1 MILSTMKNNLIEA
14 GLWIDDMIYSLI
26 SLVYS
31 LINKLAQYQVF
42 TSEDIT
48 SFSRRVYILLGIFM
62 LFKLTFS
69 MITYL
74 VNPDQF
80 SDKSKGFGGM
90 IKNVMISMILM
101 VTVPYIFSEA
111 YYVQKMILEDGT
123 LIKVIFPKGGEAG
136 SNTSYGYVN
145 DTAGED
151 IKFILFSQ
159 FIKPNT
165 NIIACKT
172 LYEYDDK
179 GERLVNEDGILAIN
193 EECKSALDEAFDKQE
208 LLNFYVDGMTYQSY
222 DLLTSEP
229 EIYTKTFKTTD
240 KRGKEVKKEVI
251 TYHWL
256 ISTIVGIVTLLA
268 LTTICLDVA
277 LRSIKLGL
285 YQIIAPIPIISNCD
299 PKAGKDGMLQKW
311 IKACVSTYVDLF
323 IRLFIL
329 YLGLYLIIT
338 LVNNM
343 KFDGIA
349 SVILIIGVLMF
360 VKQFPKILQDLTGL
374 KVDGFTLN
382 PFKKIKNEIP
392 ESLSK
397 GLHQARLR
405 ATGAAGGFLA
415 GMVGGGRNFGQN
427 LLSAGMGSI
436 RGAVKGKGFAAG
448 LNAQADVNRKIRDA
462 RINGASFLGGVGAA
476 VASTFGLDNA
486 DLEKK
491 ATEVNNR
498 RGASRKLTESYDLH
512 KKANDAKI
520 SRTKNDFAGV
530 ERRRKSTKS
539 LSDAFG
545 GIRKYASGEIDK
557 GKAGLV
563 SDQASRISQS
573 ANTLKQ
579 MAAEGRKADHDFTY
593 TASERYTKADGTV
606 DNHLVTRTVKAGS
619 VITDSMA
626 KEAEDAIGLYKN
638 KNGLADYT
646 DILLHEM
653 KGYVPKTR
661 TVTTPGYTIKE
672 KTGLLDAN
680 GNEMTRDVFVAGE
693 SHLEYER
700 DSSGKIIYEE
710 ASDKEKFI
718 NDFTDSQGQFVAAVN
733 NAEQEL
739 SSYKSEYKDYKEGS
753 FLQEERDDDGNI
765 TGYYYE
771 DADGKKHYEISEI
784 KMREDELNIDFSN
797 LDSLTHSKIK
807 KLIDGLDADYDNLG
821 TTLKFSGTYE
831 ERLNEDNKNYLR
843 DNKVVYKGEEY
854 DLETFNN
861 ETDSMD
867 KEVKREQERRKP
879 NYDSANANNP
889 FR

>member
-42 TSEDIT
+42 DSKDIT
-48 SFSRRVYILLGIFM
+48 SFSKRVYILLGIFM

-165 NIIACKT
+165 NIVACKT
-172 LYEYDDK
+172 LYEYDENGD
-179 GERLVNEDGILAIN
+179 RLVNEDGVLTID
-193 EECKSALDEAFDKQE
+193 EECKTALKDAFKKEDTF
-208 LLNFYVDGMTYQSY
+208 NFYVDGMTYQSY
-222 DLLTSEP
+222 DLLTSES
-229 EIYTKTFKTTD
+229 EIYTETFKTTD
-240 KRGKEVKKEVI
+240 KRGKTVTKEVI

-360 VKQFPKILQDLTGL
+360 VKQCPKIIQDLTGL

-415 GMVGGGRNFGQN
+415 GMVGGGRNFGQR
-427 LLSAGMGSI
+427 LLSAGMGTA

-491 ATEVNNR
+491 ATLVNKR
-498 RGASRKLTESYDLH
+498 KGASRQETEEHDAY
-512 KKANDAKI
+512 KKRNDAHI
-520 SRTKNDFAGV
+520 NRIKNSFANT
-530 ERRRKSTKS
+530 ERRAKREKEVYQKNKA
-539 LSDAFG
+539 LKDFFG
-545 GIRKYASGEIDK
+545 SELEA
-557 GKAGLV
+557 GKAG
-563 SDQASRISQS
+563 ASSRKLSVIESK
-573 ANTLKQ
+573 ANQLKALHDEKKVLNQ
-579 MAAEGRKADHDFTY
+579 DYVYYAAELQADGVSKKIVKKTLAAGQVVDDKILAE
-593 TASERYTKADGTV
+593 ASETIGLFKNKDG
-606 DNHLVTRTVKAGS
+606 VKEFGD
-619 VITDSMA
+619 VMLHKRMGYKPIVV
-626 KEAEDAIGLYKN
+626 EDAETGALEYKKN
-638 KNGLADYT
+638 KDGEIVWVEMTQNEKDEFAKSQGKFLSTEKAAREANRLFNEEFKDYQKMT
-646 DILLHEM
+646 SYIDE
-653 KGYVPKTR
+653 
-661 TVTTPGYTIKE
+661 
-672 KTGLLDAN
+672 N
-680 GNEMTRDVFVAGE
+680 GNEVSV
-693 SHLEYER
+693 
-700 DSSGKIIYEE
+700 EE
-710 ASDKEKFI
+710 DDI
-718 NDFTDSQGQFVAAVN
+718 NVYRANFDNMSYGQ
-733 NAEQEL
+733 L
-739 SSYKSEYKDYKEGS
+739 KDMID
-753 FLQEERDDDGNI
+753 LQEKTITDMDTTMQGYHNNIERIDDD
-765 TGYYYE
+765 TKLH
-771 DADGKKHYEISEI
+771 AQRTTVTFDGKTYTL
-784 KMREDELNIDFSN
+784 DE
-797 LDSLTHSKIK
+797 
-807 KLIDGLDADYDNLG
+807 
-821 TTLKFSGTYE
+821 
-831 ERLNEDNKNYLR
+831 
-843 DNKVVYKGEEY
+843 
-854 DLETFNN
+854 FNN
-861 ETDSMD
+861 ETDRMD